1 MGAGPKRGPA
11 RVRTLG
17 TSQRIREWLVAHS
30 QTQGPAGCSRWEW
43 GRALLTADH
52 CRCAASRS
60 RYVPSVGIGGTAH
73 NCTLVWGMQ
82 CPPYLE
88 QHPQVRRKGACR
100 WGNLTRCN
108 LTTTDKLTV
117 RRQGCS
123 MTLAGYV
130 PKMCQLNVLSPDR
143 WTAGSD
149 SNGVTVVKGN
159 RV

>member
-1 MGAGPKRGPA
+1 M
-11 RVRTLG
+11 
-17 TSQRIREWLVAHS
+17 
-30 QTQGPAGCSRWEW
+30 
-43 GRALLTADH
+43 
-52 CRCAASRS
+52 
-60 RYVPSVGIGGTAH
+60 PSEGIGGTAH

-82 CPPYLE
+82 CPLFLE
-88 QHPQVRRKGACR
+88 QHPQVSWTGACR

-123 MTLAGYV
+123 MTLAGFV
-130 PKMCQLNVLSPDR
+130 PKMGQLNVLSADR

-149 SNGVTVVKGN
+149 SNGVTVMKGN